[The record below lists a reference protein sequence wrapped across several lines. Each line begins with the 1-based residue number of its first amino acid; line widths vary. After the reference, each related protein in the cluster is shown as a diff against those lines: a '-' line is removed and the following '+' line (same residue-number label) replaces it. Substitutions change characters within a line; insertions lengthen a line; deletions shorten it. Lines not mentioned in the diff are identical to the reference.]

1 MILHSQSSHVPRTR
15 CAIQSFLHRKNNSCS
30 CSPVE
35 FRRESIAANEKACGF
50 TRNANTQL
58 DFGEDLLF
66 IVAPVPSVID
76 SRTSRFLSTICI
88 KPNPKR
94 PEDKMTAMAT
104 FGKCFGFDAAEAKL
118 DIFVFIE
125 LNAFTVFVMGSD
137 MVSNSEEY
145 AVGGFVLTSIFNG
158 PQVSALSVRMRF
170 GCGLSWEVVL
180 RCFMFY
186 AENTGKHSNIINFF
200 YIFNFENIL
209 SHNLARAEN
218 TRKHPKI
225 KRCPLLQE

>member
-180 RCFMFY
+180 TMFY
-186 AENTGKHSNIINFF
+186 VLCGKHRKTFKHHQFF
-200 YIFNFENIL
+200 LHFQF
-209 SHNLARAEN
+209 
-218 TRKHPKI
+218 
-225 KRCPLLQE
+225 